1 MRSRTTTLV
10 TLPAPADRL
19 ARGFLSSLRGARG
32 WRALACLLV
41 WLAAGPVAA
50 ARGQTMAATLF
61 VEVRDQTGALLP
73 DVLIRLT
80 DQQTGLMREGTTSS
94 SGLIVIPLLTAG
106 TYTLQAGRDGFKT
119 EIVRDIAVQAGVR
132 GTVTVVLVPGAVTE
146 QVIISADL
154 TTLRAG
160 TGAVGEVFE
169 GETLVTLP
177 VSERDV
183 IQFAFQ
189 APGVAPPSPGSR
201 LSTQGNT
208 GLNNAGSRE
217 AANNFLLDGVDNN
230 DLFLNR
236 LVVNPALDAVKEV
249 SLLQST
255 YDAEHGRSAGAQVN
269 VIIKSGT
276 RDVRGS
282 VYEYFRDEA
291 LDARP
296 AFLPADADKPS
307 LGKHQLGGTVG
318 GPFGRFPSFYFLSVD
333 AIRAREAETRLGRV
347 PTDAERAGDFS
358 GLGRPIFDPFTQQP
372 FPGNVIPASRMSAA
386 GLAAA
391 ALYPRA
397 NRASDTANFVSSPE
411 GERDAVQFTIK
422 TDHHGWRD
430 RPFHVRYTYGR
441 EDRDLPFQAHESN
454 LPGFGTSV
462 LDEGH
467 NFAAGF
473 NQSISDRVVN
483 ELRIGV
489 NALRRDSVPTNAGTD
504 GFAALGIV
512 PPAISGVDLGYPAIG
527 VSGYESLGDDPNLPV
542 LRSTRTIHLA
552 DTLSAQFGRH
562 HVKTGGEFR
571 HYKSDGLNHLFAR
584 GQVNFTGAIT
594 GQPLA
599 DLLLGFPTFA
609 LLGVNDNQ
617 QALRT
622 WSFNV
627 FAQDDWRITPRLTVN
642 AGLRYEYNAPPIDAD
657 DRMGVYDER
666 TQQLVPVGVGGV
678 PRSGISSDRNNVAP
692 RVGFSYD
699 LTGEGTLLQ
708 GGYGVF
714 YNVGTLIETSAL
726 YFNPPYFGIGL
737 YFPTEQ
743 GLLDL
748 ANPFPG
754 AGFGTEPTFNSV
766 AQDMRTAWAHQASLG
781 VEHAFADTTLNAR
794 YVGSWGRDL
803 VRKRNI
809 NQATPGPGELGPR
822 RPLPQYGDIL
832 LVESGAQSTY
842 HALQLGAV
850 RRAGSRLTFRGSYTW
865 SKSMDDQSA
874 FLATDGNDNTP
885 QDSRNLDAE
894 WSLSDFDVRH
904 RLVLTGSYVLP
915 AIGGSALGRGWQV
928 SSVVT
933 LQSGRPF
940 TPRVSFDNS
949 NSGNTGGGTFAYDR
963 PNEVTGT
970 PPPAGATVVSYD
982 GRSFVIAPPYTYGD
996 TGRNALIGPGY
1007 AAVDAVVSR
1016 RLALGGT
1023 RALELRLEGYNLLNR
1038 TNFQLPDSFVDRPT
1052 FGQSLSAF
1060 ARRQF
1065 QLAARFT
1072 F

>member
-1 MRSRTTTLV
+1 VHSRTRYPNAS
-10 TLPAPADRL
+10 PAPAL
-19 ARGFLSSLRGARG
+19 GPAFGFLSSVRARL

-41 WLAAGPVAA
+41 VGLSVPSEPAA
-50 ARGQTMAATLF
+50 AQTMAATLF
-61 VEVRDQTGALLP
+61 VEVRDQSGALLP
-73 DVLIRLT
+73 DVTIRLT
-80 DQQTGLMREGTTSS
+80 DQNTALMREGTTSS

-132 GTVTVVLVPGAVTE
+132 GTVSVVLVPGAVTE
-146 QVIISADL
+146 QVVISADL

-189 APGVAPPSPGSR
+189 APGVAPPAPGSR

-269 VIIKSGT
+269 VVIKSGT

-291 LDARP
+291 MDARP

-307 LGKHQLGGTVG
+307 LSKHQLGGTVG
-318 GPFGRFPSFYFLSVD
+318 GPFGRSPSFFFLSVD

-358 GLGRPIFDPFTQQP
+358 GLGRPVIDPFTQRP
-372 FPGNVIPASRMSAA
+372 FPGNVIPASRISAA

-391 ALYPRA
+391 NLYPRA

-411 GERDAVQFTIK
+411 GERDAIQFTIK
-422 TDHHGWRD
+422 TDHHGWRNK
-430 RPFHVRYTYGR
+430 PFHVRYTYGR

-462 LDEGH
+462 LDAGH

-473 NQSISDRVVN
+473 NQAFSDRVVN

-489 NALRRDSVPTNAGTD
+489 NALERDSVPTNAGFD
-504 GFAALGIV
+504 GFSALGIRG
-512 PPAISGVDLGYPAIG
+512 PAITGVDQGYPALV

-542 LRSTRTIHLA
+542 LRSTRTIHVA
-552 DTLSAQFGRH
+552 DVLTVQAGRH
-562 HVKTGGEFR
+562 HLKTGGEFR
-571 HYKSDGLNHLFAR
+571 QYQSNGLNHLFAR
-584 GQVNFTGAIT
+584 GQVQFAGAIT
-594 GQPLA
+594 GQPFA
-599 DLLLGFPTFA
+599 DLLLGFPTFS
-609 LLGVNDNQ
+609 LLGVNDNR

-622 WSFNV
+622 WSANV
-627 FAQDDWRITPRLTVN
+627 FAQDDWRITPRLSVN
-642 AGLRYEYNAPPIDAD
+642 AGLRYEYNAQPVDAD
-657 DRMGVYDER
+657 DRMAIYDQVRNE
-666 TQQLVPVGVGGV
+666 LVPVGVNGV
-678 PRSGISSDRNNVAP
+678 PRSGVQPDRNNFAP

-708 GGYGVF
+708 GGYGIF

-726 YFNPPYFGIGL
+726 YFNPPFFGIGL
-737 YFPTEQ
+737 YFPTQ
-743 GLLDL
+743 QALLNL
-748 ANPFPG
+748 SNPFPG
-754 AGFGTEPTFNSV
+754 QGFGTEPTFNSL
-766 AQDMRTAWAHQASLG
+766 ASDLRTAWAHQTSLG
-781 VEHAFADTTLNAR
+781 VEHAFAETTVNAR
-794 YVGSWGRDL
+794 YVGSFGRDL

-809 NQATPGPGELGPR
+809 NQALPGPGDLGPR

-832 LVESGAQSTY
+832 MVESGAHSTY

-850 RRAGSRLTFRGSYTW
+850 RRAGSRFTFRGSYTW

-885 QDSRNLDAE
+885 QDSRNLAAE

-904 RLVLTGSYVLP
+904 RLVLTGSYILP
-915 AIGGSALGRGWQV
+915 AIGGNALGRGWQV
-928 SSVVT
+928 SGVVSV
-933 LQSGRPF
+933 QSGRPF

-949 NSGNTGGGTFAYDR
+949 NSGNQGGGTFAYDR
-963 PNEVTGT
+963 PNEVTGKT
-970 PPPAGATVVSYD
+970 PPAGANVVTYD
-982 GRSFVIAPPYTYGD
+982 GRSFVIAPEFTYGD
-996 TGRNALIGPGY
+996 AGRNSLIGPGY
-1007 AAVDAVVSR
+1007 AAVDAVLSR
-1016 RLALGGT
+1016 RVALGGT

-1052 FGQSLSAF
+1052 FGQSLSSF

>member
-1 MRSRTTTLV
+1 MVALLASLATLAFG
-10 TLPAPADRL
+10 PAAS
-19 ARGFLSSLRGARG
+19 A
-32 WRALACLLV
+32 
-41 WLAAGPVAA
+41 
-50 ARGQTMAATLF
+50 QTMAATLF
-61 VEVRDQTGALLP
+61 VEVKDQSGALLP
-73 DVLIRLT
+73 DVTITLT
-80 DQQTGLMREGTTSS
+80 DQQTALMREGTTSS
-94 SGLIVIPLLTAG
+94 SGLLVIPLLTAG
-106 TYTLQAGRDGFKT
+106 TYTLEARRDGFKT
-119 EIVRDIAVQAGVR
+119 EIVRDVGVQAGVR
-132 GTVTVVLVPGAVTE
+132 GSVTLVLVPGAVTE
-146 QVIISADL
+146 QVVISADL
-154 TTLRAG
+154 TTLRQTTG
-160 TGAVGEVFE
+160 TVGQVFE

-189 APGVAPPSPGSR
+189 APGVAPPAPGSR

-208 GLNNAGSRE
+208 GLNNQGSRE

-236 LVVNPALDAVKEV
+236 LVVNPSLDAVKEV
-249 SLLQST
+249 SVLQAT

-269 VIIKSGT
+269 VIVKSGT
-276 RDVRGS
+276 RDLRGTA
-282 VYEYFRDEA
+282 YEYFRDEA
-291 LDARP
+291 FDARP
-296 AFLPADADKPS
+296 AFLPDGTDKPALS
-307 LGKHQLGGTVG
+307 KHQFGGSLG
-318 GPFGRFPSFYFLSVD
+318 GPFGRSASFWFLNVE
-333 AIRAREAETRLGRV
+333 AIQAREADTRLARV
-347 PTDAERAGDFS
+347 PTTADRAGDFS
-358 GLGRPIFDPFTQQP
+358 SLGRPIIDPFTQRP
-372 FPGNVIPASRMSAA
+372 FPGNVIPASRLSAA
-386 GLAAA
+386 GAAAA
-391 ALYPRA
+391 ALYPQP
-397 NRASDTANFVSSPE
+397 NREGGTANFVSSPE
-411 GERDAVQFTIK
+411 GERDALQFTIK

-430 RPFHVRYTYGR
+430 TPFHLRYTFGR
-441 EDRDLPFQAHESN
+441 EDRDLPFPARARN

-473 NQSISDRVVN
+473 NRSFSSRVVN
-483 ELRIGV
+483 ELRVGV
-489 NALRRDSVPTNAGTD
+489 NALQRDSVPTNAGTD
-504 GFAALGIV
+504 AFSALGITG
-512 PPAISGVDLGYPAIG
+512 PALTAVDQGYPALV

-552 DTLSAQFGRH
+552 DTLTVQAGRH
-562 HVKTGGEFR
+562 NLKTGGEFR
-571 HYKSDGLNHLFAR
+571 HYASDGLNHLFAR
-584 GQVNFTGAIT
+584 GQVTFAGAIS
-594 GQPLA
+594 GHPFA
-599 DLLLGFPTFA
+599 DLLLGYPTLS
-609 LLGVNDNQ
+609 LLGVNDNP

-627 FAQDDWRITPRLTVN
+627 FAQDDWRITSRLTVN
-642 AGLRYEYNAPPIDAD
+642 AGLRYEFNAPPVDAD
-657 DRMGVYDER
+657 DRMRIFDRATNQIV
-666 TQQLVPVGVGGV
+666 QVGQNGV
-678 PRSGISSDRNNVAP
+678 PRSGIASDRNNVAP

-737 YFPTEQ
+737 YFPNAQ
-743 GLLDL
+743 RLLTLD
-748 ANPFPG
+748 NPFPG
-754 AGFGTEPTFNSV
+754 QGIGTTPTYNSLD
-766 AQDMRTAWAHQASLG
+766 QRMRTAYAHQTSLG
-781 VEHAFADTTLNAR
+781 VEHAFARTTIDAR
-794 YVGSWGRDL
+794 YVGSWGRQL

-809 NQATPGPGELGPR
+809 NQAAPGPGALGPR
-822 RPLPQYGDIL
+822 RPLPQFGDIL
-832 LVESGAQSTY
+832 MVESGAESTY

-885 QDSRNLDAE
+885 QDSRNLAAE

-904 RLVLTGSYVLP
+904 RLVLTGSYVVP
-915 AIGGSALGRGWQV
+915 DFGAGALGRGWQV
-928 SSVVT
+928 SGVVSV
-933 LQSGRPF
+933 QSGRPF

-970 PPPAGATVVSYD
+970 TPPTGATVATYD
-982 GRSFVIAPPYTYGD
+982 GRTFVVAPPFTYGNA
-996 TGRNALIGPGY
+996 GRNSLIGPRY

-1023 RALELRLEGYNLLNR
+1023 RALELRLEAFNLLNR
-1038 TNFQLPDSFVDRPT
+1038 TNLQLPDTFVDRPT

-1060 ARRQF
+1060 NRRQF